1 MRQGHTRTSNEDDH
15 MDGIGPGGRDRA
27 RRAEDAILAATLA
40 GIILLTAACGA
51 GSPAGAGPGSSQ
63 APYQQ
68 ALAYAH
74 CMRAHGDPGF
84 PDPNSQGLFPH
95 PAGPRYQPASSA
107 CGHVLPGQPLTAAQK
122 QEHVRQAL
130 RFAAC
135 MRSHGYPN
143 YPDPI
148 VRNGGAAVGLGFGG
162 VDQSSPRFHVA
173 VQACREFE
181 PGLVAQLAG
190 GGTP

>member
-1 MRQGHTRTSNEDDH
+1 MHHGHTHAASRGTTAAVTRPRWPRRTEDT
-15 MDGIGPGGRDRA
+15 
-27 RRAEDAILAATLA
+27 ILAAAIA
-40 GIILLTAACGA
+40 GIAVLAAACGSGSPSGA
-51 GSPAGAGPGSSQ
+51 GSGSGQ

-68 ALAYAH
+68 ALDYAH

-84 PDPNSQGLFPH
+84 PDPNSQGLFPR
-95 PAGPRYQPASSA
+95 PAGPRYQPASRA
-107 CGHVLPGQPLTAAQK
+107 CGHLLPSQPLTVAQK

-148 VRNGGAAVGLGFGG
+148 VTNGGAAVGLSFGG
-162 VDQSSPRFHVA
+162 IDQRSPQFHVA
-173 VQACREFE
+173 VQACHTLE
-181 PGLVAQLAG
+181 PGLATQLAG
-190 GGTP
+190 GAAP

>member
-1 MRQGHTRTSNEDDH
+1 MRQGQIRASNEDDN
-15 MDGIGPGGRDRA
+15 MGDISTGGRYRP
-27 RRAEDAILAATLA
+27 RRAEDAVLAVALA
-40 GIILLTAACGA
+40 GIIVLAAACG
-51 GSPAGAGPGSSQ
+51 GGPPVGAGPGNGQ
-63 APYQQ
+63 TPYQQ

-84 PDPNSQGLFPH
+84 PDPSSQGLFPH
-95 PAGPRYQPASSA
+95 PAGPQYQPASSA
-107 CGHVLPGQPLTAAQK
+107 CGHLLPSQPLTAAQK

-130 RFAAC
+130 QFAAC

-162 VDQSSPRFHVA
+162 IDQSSPRFHGA
-173 VQACREFE
+173 AQACRKFE
-181 PGLVAQLAG
+181 PGLFTQLAG